1 MKQYKISYKGQ
12 EYVGVVAEKVPY
24 LSIKEATRFLGF
36 KHQQYTRRLLLEGKL
51 DGQVEQV
58 EGKEDT
64 YPQKAIR
71 VKEKSF
77 SKWYIAIPALVA
89 YQAARQVRSAG
100 RRYILRIDSADLDK
114 VNSLLTKGKVE
125 YTLEPAY
132 KPGKGKKAK
141 AEETPIEELEEFSFE

>member
-1 MKQYKISYKGQ
+1 MQLYKISYKGQ
-12 EYVGVVAEKVPY
+12 EYVGVVAGEVPF

-51 DGQVEQV
+51 DGKVETV
-58 EGKEDT
+58 KGEEV
-64 YPQKAIR
+64 YPLKAIR
-71 VKEKSF
+71 VKEKNF

-100 RRYILRIDSADLDK
+100 RRYILRIDTSDLEK
-114 VNSLLTKGKVE
+114 VNALLTKGKIS

-132 KPGKGKKAK
+132 KPGKGKKPK
-141 AEETPIEELEEFSFE
+141 VEDTPIEELESFTFG